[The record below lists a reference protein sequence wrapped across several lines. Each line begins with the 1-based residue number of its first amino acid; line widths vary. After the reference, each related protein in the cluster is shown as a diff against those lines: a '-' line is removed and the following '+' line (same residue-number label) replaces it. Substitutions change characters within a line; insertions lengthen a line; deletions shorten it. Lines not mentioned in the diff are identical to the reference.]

1 MIQRAKDAYTKRGD
15 GGKEKASTNTD
26 TDLTSPP
33 CKRRSQTLPCKSK
46 LLFCCFCGQE
56 DIDKN
61 LVAAGTYH
69 ARSTKANLEH
79 VKHLKDKWIEMV
91 KVVGKD
97 NLLMILSS
105 GDAAVNELYYHKQ
118 NSCYQSFRGAYLL
131 KIKTPAIVDEHR
143 KWYKDSALNKILY
156 YIKVCTWKFSLIMM
170 SNTQFMCL
178 VFRTN
183 WSQKMITFIL
193 YILKIIS
200 ICFKSTVASLV
211 SHMLDTSN
219 FLKLVRK
226 VVIPIQLFSIG
237 KVDNELS
244 NKVNLENQL
253 HSVPIPLL
261 ELMV

>member
-1 MIQRAKDAYTKRGD
+1 MQSHGKLSFPLSRLNGNGADDKEAGHDMLFNFLKGKAAKYHKSCLDKYNDRMVQRAKDAYTKRGD

-170 SNTQFMCL
+170 SNT
-178 VFRTN
+178 
-183 WSQKMITFIL
+183 
-193 YILKIIS
+193 
-200 ICFKSTVASLV
+200 
-211 SHMLDTSN
+211 
-219 FLKLVRK
+219 
-226 VVIPIQLFSIG
+226 
-237 KVDNELS
+237 
-244 NKVNLENQL
+244 
-253 HSVPIPLL
+253 
-261 ELMV
+261 